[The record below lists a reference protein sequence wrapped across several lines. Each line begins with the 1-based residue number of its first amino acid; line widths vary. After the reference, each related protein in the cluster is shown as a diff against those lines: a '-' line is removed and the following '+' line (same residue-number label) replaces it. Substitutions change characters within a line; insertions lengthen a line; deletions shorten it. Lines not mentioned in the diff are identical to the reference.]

1 MYKINN
7 NKFYHGEEVYIN
19 NGRLMNIKGRI
30 VGIKEDEKKALIKI
44 GTVTHE
50 VEFEFI
56 EKVETNKV
64 KLFLVTKPHDYF
76 VEFIC
81 IITGRSE
88 EEVRNRINRPGIDVI
103 ELNEVEGYDVIL
115 Q

>member
-1 MYKINN
+1 M
-7 NKFYHGEEVYIN
+7 
-19 NGRLMNIKGRI
+19 R
-30 VGIKEDEKKALIKI
+30 KKALIKI

-88 EEVRNRINRPGIDVI
+88 GEVRNRINRPGIDVI
-103 ELNEVEGYDVIL
+103 EINEVEGYDVIL